1 MSEAQDMNS
10 QEPPREELTWLSQ
23 YYTSSKTSGGSEAAL
38 PADGPAPADLFAATP
53 EAKYDVTGQV
63 GAGGMKLV
71 QRAHD
76 RNADRDVALAMLRK
90 DAPRSAQERRFL
102 REARIT
108 AALEHPNIVPVHEIG
123 LAAGKRPYF
132 TMKLLGGENLHDILQ
147 HLNAGESAYF
157 KQYPPSRRL
166 EIFQNVCH
174 AMAFAHSRGIVHLD
188 LKPANIQVGSFGEV
202 LVLDWGLA
210 KILAGSTVQL
220 PELLHEVPVEGAV
233 RGTPGYMAPEQE
245 RGDFPALDQ
254 RTDIYALGAVLKA
267 LVNGKW
273 PQRKAPPALEAVV
286 AKAMAPVPRDRY
298 QSVEAL
304 ARDVRAFLGGYAVS
318 AQNVGL
324 GALFWLLVKRH
335 KALFAVIAGSLL
347 TITALLT
354 VFVIQITHSERRAV
368 DALAQT
374 TLSERRAMDALARL
388 REEEVE
394 KLRLGRLATPQLLNH
409 AEELIRTIRY
419 DEALT
424 ELNLIVTL
432 DSSLSQAWIR
442 KGFLQLGRQE
452 FAEAGQVFDRLPNHA
467 RRPKLDKTLRAGEI
481 ADKYRRL
488 VAATEP
494 LAYPQLLQLIQ
505 DITSKT
511 NALAAD
517 LQEIALGQLFQT
529 VNHAGPADPA
539 HMEFL
544 RTALSLLNPAATNL
558 VYQYRSDTNDL
569 MVELHGKQVTQ
580 ILPLTGLPVTMLDL
594 SGTAVA
600 ELRWLRNSNMQML
613 NLTDTPVK
621 DLGPIFTLPITELRL
636 VNCGNVRLD
645 QLRNLPKLEKV
656 IVSEKQ
662 VPVVERLLSQ
672 SRQPPQVVAE

>member
-1 MSEAQDMNS
+1 
-10 QEPPREELTWLSQ
+10 
-23 YYTSSKTSGGSEAAL
+23 
-38 PADGPAPADLFAATP
+38 
-53 EAKYDVTGQV
+53 
-63 GAGGMKLV
+63 
-71 QRAHD
+71 
-76 RNADRDVALAMLRK
+76 
-90 DAPRSAQERRFL
+90 
-102 REARIT
+102 
-108 AALEHPNIVPVHEIG
+108 
-123 LAAGKRPYF
+123 
-132 TMKLLGGENLHDILQ
+132 
-147 HLNAGESAYF
+147 
-157 KQYPPSRRL
+157 
-166 EIFQNVCH
+166 
-174 AMAFAHSRGIVHLD
+174 
-188 LKPANIQVGSFGEV
+188 
-202 LVLDWGLA
+202 
-210 KILAGSTVQL
+210 
-220 PELLHEVPVEGAV
+220 
-233 RGTPGYMAPEQE
+233 
-245 RGDFPALDQ
+245 
-254 RTDIYALGAVLKA
+254 
-267 LVNGKW
+267 
-273 PQRKAPPALEAVV
+273 
-286 AKAMAPVPRDRY
+286 
-298 QSVEAL
+298 
-304 ARDVRAFLGGYAVS
+304 
-318 AQNVGL
+318 
-324 GALFWLLVKRH
+324 
-335 KALFAVIAGSLL
+335 
-347 TITALLT
+347 
-354 VFVIQITHSERRAV
+354 
-368 DALAQT
+368 
-374 TLSERRAMDALARL
+374 
-388 REEEVE
+388 
-394 KLRLGRLATPQLLNH
+394 
-409 AEELIRTIRY
+409 
-419 DEALT
+419 
-424 ELNLIVTL
+424 
-432 DSSLSQAWIR
+432 
-442 KGFLQLGRQE
+442 
-452 FAEAGQVFDRLPNHA
+452 LPNHA